1 MTQVDSRGAI
11 CKLLKIIALGVFR
24 VAITLE
30 IAKQL
35 LHSNLR
41 VTLRRLFGSL
51 RPVDVVLKVGVTN
64 S

>member
-1 MTQVDSRGAI
+1 MTQDDTRGTI
-11 CKLLKIIALGVFR
+11 CKLLKIIDLGVFR

-35 LHSNLR
+35 LHCNLQ
-41 VTLRRLFGSL
+41 VTLRRLFGFL
-51 RPVDVVLKVGVTN
+51 QPVDVVLNVGVTN